1 MFTKQDLQE
10 LDRKIDSS
18 IETQSLFSE
27 PRDIALV
34 HLLRYFE
41 DYVRLYAPK
50 SLGPESHQVAI
61 KKGQDGMQFAVQWIF
76 RYCPLPVSQRSYKT
90 HNGIYRQAHDLH
102 ELAMDYSIIWDLLS
116 MLWRKR
122 AVAERET
129 DGTIRIEYV
138 NQLAAD
144 GEIADRFIGT
154 SSPGVSSLNL
164 LNSAANPQNF
174 VQNIKTQSDNK
185 GNVKYLVP
193 TPTFNDVAASWRNLA
208 SSQLWELGET
218 WDLGGYTV
226 SQFRQFYIGLL
237 TLCWI
242 HFWACFSSGKQGG
255 DLDNTVIILPKE
267 EWTERISRN
276 CGIETNIT
284 GAILNDLIYDSGLYK
299 SNAKQPDVTYQPFF
313 SLHSDLLVLSNWL
326 VLLSSH
332 ERNIWD
338 LVSIKRPRIHS
349 VLRNN
354 KEQIWLRELKPL
366 LKSYGLSPY
375 GPIKFNFD
383 SQGSDLDLLVLDR
396 TTKFGLCCQLKWLT
410 TPDRIRD
417 VKYTEDELNNGLAQ
431 AQLSLRWI
439 TSLPAELQSLTG
451 LCSHELQQ
459 YKFQALVLSKNTIGS
474 GWVYLRGIPIVN
486 ERLLTWV
493 LGEPLHKSLQTLWQ
507 VGEERR
513 YLPKR
518 GKHFIDKDIKV
529 SFAGVTLLGK
539 NMGAKLIG
547 SWEPVQD
554 IDLAGLS

>member
-1 MFTKQDLQE
+1 MFTEQDLQE
-10 LDRKIDSS
+10 LERKIDSS
-18 IETQSLFSE
+18 IETRSLFSQ

-50 SLGPESHQVAI
+50 SLSPESHQAAL

-76 RYCPLPVSQRSYKT
+76 RYCPLPASQRSYKT
-90 HNGIYRQAHDLH
+90 RDEIYRQAHDLH
-102 ELAMDYSIIWDLLS
+102 ELAMDYSMIWDLLS
-116 MLWRKR
+116 MVWRKR

-129 DGTIRIEYV
+129 GGTIRIEYA

-144 GEIADRFIGT
+144 GEMADRFIGT
-154 SSPGVSSLNL
+154 SSPGGSGLNF
-164 LNSAANPQNF
+164 LNSTVNPQNF
-174 VQNIKTQSDNK
+174 VQKIKTQSDNK

-193 TPTFNDVAASWRNLA
+193 TSAFNDVAKSWRNHA
-208 SSQLWELGET
+208 SQLWELGET

-226 SQFRQFYIGLL
+226 SQFREFWIGLL

-267 EWTERISRN
+267 EWTERIARD
-276 CGIETNIT
+276 CGLDTKIT
-284 GAILNDLIYDSGLYK
+284 GAILNDLIYDIGLYK

-313 SLHSDLLVLSNWL
+313 PLHSDLLVLSNWL

-349 VLRNN
+349 VLRNK
-354 KEQIWLRELKPL
+354 KEQIWLLELKPL
-366 LKSYGLSPY
+366 LKSYGLSSY
-375 GPIKFNFD
+375 GPMKFNLG
-383 SQGSDLDLLVLDR
+383 SQGSDLDLLVLDC

-417 VKYTEDELNNGLAQ
+417 VQYTENELNNGLTQ

-451 LCSHELQQ
+451 LSSHELQQ

-474 GWVYLRGIPIVN
+474 GWVHLRGIPIVN

-493 LGEPLHKSLQTLWQ
+493 LGEPHHKSLQALWQ

-518 GKHFIDKDIKV
+518 GKHFIDKDTKV
-529 SFAGVTLLGK
+529 RFVGVTLLGK

-547 SWEPVQD
+547 SWEPAQD
-554 IDLAGLS
+554 IDLTGLS